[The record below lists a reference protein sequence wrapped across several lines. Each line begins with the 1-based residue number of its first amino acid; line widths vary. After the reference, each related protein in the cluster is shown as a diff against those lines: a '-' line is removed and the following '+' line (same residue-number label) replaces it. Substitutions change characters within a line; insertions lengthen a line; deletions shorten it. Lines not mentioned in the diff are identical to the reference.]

1 MPLRGWLVFRS
12 RGGIIPAEVEGS
24 VGLRSVGAV
33 DAAER
38 VPTEVGASGDIL
50 RARGGIKMKIRIK
63 MR

>member
-1 MPLRGWLVFRS
+1 
-12 RGGIIPAEVEGS
+12 VEGS
-24 VGLRSVGAV
+24 VGPRSVGVV
-33 DAAER
+33 DAAAPFAKASRPRER